1 MKTREADLDILTT
14 RANKNEAD
22 SIHVRAVR
30 DQIFEQAK
38 DTYLEKKRQELT
50 EWIKRGL
57 YAYQSASPKKKEIM
71 AQSEMNIDRIE
82 REIKLYAGSEAFQQ
96 TLAKAAAKISNLQAE
111 VFINKRKKHERQKPH

>member
-1 MKTREADLDILTT
+1 MKTTRDQDMDFLTLK
-14 RANKNEAD
+14 AEESQDD
-22 SIHVRAVR
+22 SHAKAVR
-30 DQIFEQAK
+30 EQIYHQSK
-38 DTYLEKKRQELT
+38 DVYLEKKRGELA

-57 YAYQSASPKKKEIM
+57 YAYQSADPKKKEIM

-111 VFINKRKKHERQKPH
+111 VFITKRGKRERQKPH